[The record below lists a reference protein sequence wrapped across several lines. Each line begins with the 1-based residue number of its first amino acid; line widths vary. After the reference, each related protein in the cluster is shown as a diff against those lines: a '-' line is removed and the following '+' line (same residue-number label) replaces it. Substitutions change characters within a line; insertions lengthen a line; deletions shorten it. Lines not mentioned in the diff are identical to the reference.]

1 MASGDEQK
9 KLRKGPWTAA
19 EDEKLK
25 AHVKEHGEKKWN
37 KAGNKLNRDNK
48 SCRFRF
54 LCHLKEN
61 LKKTPISQVEEEM
74 IVQLHQQLGNKWAT
88 IAKQLQGRTDNE
100 IKNFWNTRKKKL
112 ERSILHHHHPSLPP
126 PSPTPNNN
134 HCCNTVPHPPAPM
147 LATSTYQL
155 PGRTDNEIKISR
167 KEWLELANLHPH
179 HPSLSLPSPTPNN
192 NHHHRSDTVP
202 PPPAPMLAPSTS
214 QHENYQPTGFNSC
227 RSSIAFGSPT
237 TSTLFDFERPPIAEV
252 MFKEIWNELL
262 DIAAAEGYGGGG
274 FMKFHAEQQKRK
286 LCAGGK
292 EDSTKSRM

>member
-1 MASGDEQK
+1 MASGDEEK

-19 EDEKLK
+19 EDDKLK

-61 LKKTPISQVEEEM
+61 LKKSPISQVEEEM
-74 IVQLHQQLGNKWAT
+74 IVQLHQQLGNKWAI

-112 ERSILHHHHPSLPP
+112 ERANLHHHHPSLPP
-126 PSPTPNNN
+126 LSPTPNNN
-134 HCCNTVPHPPAPM
+134 NHCSNTVPPPRALM
-147 LATSTYQL
+147 LAASTSQL
-155 PGRTDNEIKISR
+155 PGRTDNEIKNSR
-167 KEWLELANLHPH
+167 KERLELANLHPH
-179 HPSLSLPSPTPNN
+179 HPSLSAPSPTPNN
-192 NHHHRSDTVP
+192 NNHHRSDTVP
-202 PPPAPMLAPSTS
+202 PPPAPMLAPSTP
-214 QHENYQPTGFNSC
+214 QVFQEL
-227 RSSIAFGSPT
+227 
-237 TSTLFDFERPPIAEV
+237 STRFDFERPPIVAKDFWETW
-252 MFKEIWNELL
+252 KG
-262 DIAAAEGYGGGG
+262 DGGGG
-274 FMKFHAEQQKRK
+274 FMRFHAEQQKRK